1 MTGQAVRRGLT
12 SRGVFTILCE
22 PSRRTLSRPTAQG
35 ALVPFR
41 CLLSA
46 ALTSLLVIGSASAA
60 PRNVVVVVADDLG
73 CQLGCY
79 GDPAARTP
87 HIDALAA
94 EGTRF
99 DLAFCTTAS
108 CSPSR
113 SVILSGLY
121 NHANGQYGLAHAAHH
136 FVTQPF
142 VKSLPALLGQAGYRT
157 CSIGK
162 VHLLPDELY
171 KFERYANDGI
181 AGGRNAVRMAE
192 NAEKFLQDDDPRP
205 FFLYFCPTDP
215 HRAKRGFANGA
226 DYPGVKPETFD
237 PATVPVPH
245 YRPDQPEVR
254 VELADYYQSV
264 SRVDQGVGRLVE
276 ALKRT
281 GHYDDTLIL
290 FLSDNGIPFPGAKT
304 NLYEAGT
311 RLPLVVRAPGIESRG
326 VVSRA
331 LVNWADLV
339 PTILEFTGA
348 KGPEYPLQGRSFLP
362 ILSQPDPPGW
372 DETFGS
378 HTFHEVTMY
387 YPMRSLRTR
396 KHHYIL
402 NLAHDL
408 PFPFASD
415 LFGSATWQGV
425 LKRADKQYG
434 SRSVAAYVRRPRHEL
449 YDLEADPREVVNLA
463 DRPESAQ
470 ILAGFQQKLC
480 AWQEKTGDPWK
491 IKYEHE

>member
-1 MTGQAVRRGLT
+1 VPLRRLFLAALAVVL
-12 SRGVFTILCE
+12 L
-22 PSRRTLSRPTAQG
+22 A
-35 ALVPFR
+35 
-41 CLLSA
+41 LSA
-46 ALTSLLVIGSASAA
+46 NAA

-73 CQLGCY
+73 LQLGCY
-79 GDPAARTP
+79 GDQAAKTP
-87 HIDALAA
+87 HLDALAA

-99 DLAFCTTAS
+99 DFAFCTTAS

-113 SVILSGLY
+113 SVILTGLY

-162 VHLLPDELY
+162 VHVLPDELY
-171 KFERYANDGI
+171 RFGHYANEGVS
-181 AGGRNAVRMAE
+181 GGRNAVRMAE
-192 NAEKFLQDDDPRP
+192 NAEKFLRDDDPRP

-215 HRAKRGFANGA
+215 HRAKRGFANGTN
-226 DYPGVKPETFD
+226 YPGVKPESFD
-237 PATVPVPH
+237 PATIPVPH
-245 YRPDQPEVR
+245 FLPDRPEVR
-254 VELADYYQSV
+254 AELADYYQSV
-264 SRVDQGVGRLVE
+264 SRVDQGVGRLVA
-276 ALKRT
+276 ALKQT

-290 FLSDNGIPFPGAKT
+290 FLSDNGSPFPGAKT
-304 NLYEAGT
+304 TLYEAGT
-311 RLPLVVRAPGIESRG
+311 RLPLLVRAPEMKSPGG
-326 VVSRA
+326 VSRA

-348 KGPEYPLQGRSFLP
+348 KAPDYPLHGRSFLS
-362 ILSQPDPPGW
+362 ILNDADPPGW
-372 DETFGS
+372 DETMGS

-396 KHHYIL
+396 KYHYIL
-402 NLAHDL
+402 NLAHEL

-425 LKRADKQYG
+425 LERKDPQYG
-434 SRSVAAYVRRPRHEL
+434 SRTVAAYVHRPRHEL
-449 YDLEADPREVVNLA
+449 YDLEADPREIVNLA

-470 ILAGFQQKLC
+470 ILADFQQKLRD
-480 AWQEKTGDPWK
+480 WQEKTGDPWK
-491 IKYEHE
+491 IKYVHE